1 MRKWLCLLWLGLS
14 AACQTESR
22 RLLVVDFTLADP
34 LTLET
39 TAAPWH
45 AAGYRVEYRRYYP
58 HLTRSD
64 LARYRA
70 VLVLGGREPEGLSD
84 ALTIGDLAILSEWIR
99 REGVVVLG
107 YAEGDGALDRW
118 IMNRWLLAQG
128 AGIAVGAQPLDAP
141 ATPLLHSALDNAGFE
156 PFPAGRN
163 HALVVHDRSQTLAHA
178 SGTALVAASRVGD
191 GLILVASRGL

>member
-1 MRKWLCLLWLGLS
+1 MRLLAALLLLV
-14 AACQTESR
+14 AACQPEAR
-22 RLLVVDFTLADP
+22 RLLVVDLTLADP

-45 AAGYRVEYRRYYP
+45 AAGYRVEYRQYYP

-107 YAEGDGALDRW
+107 SAEGDGPLDRW
-118 IMNRWLLAQG
+118 IPNLW
-128 AGIAVGAQPLDAP
+128 
-141 ATPLLHSALDNAGFE
+141 
-156 PFPAGRN
+156 
-163 HALVVHDRSQTLAHA
+163 
-178 SGTALVAASRVGD
+178 
-191 GLILVASRGL
+191 